1 MIQLLL
7 HAWGDYITQNDWM
20 ATNKTKN
27 TTKGWL
33 AVFIHAT
40 TYSLPF
46 LLIGSEMAVFIIW
59 ITHLLIDK
67 FRLAKYLLQLK
78 NWCFTPSGFPEGTP
92 PFLSVWLL
100 IIVDN
105 ILHIT
110 VNFLSLT
117 YIS

>member
-20 ATNKTKN
+20 ASNKKDN
-27 TTKGWL
+27 TLKGWL

-40 TYSLPF
+40 LYSLPF
-46 LLIGSEMAVFIIW
+46 LIIGSYNAVFVIW

-67 FRLAKYLLQLK
+67 FSLGTNLVQLK
-78 NWCFTPSGFPEGTP
+78 NWNFSSLGFPKERP
-92 PFLSVWLL
+92 IFLTVWIL

-110 VNFLSLT
+110 INYLALYFL
-117 YIS
+117 